1 MDSILVIDDESVIR
15 QVVRAILE
23 LAGYKVF
30 EAADVA
36 TGLDLFRKH
45 KPRLVITDL
54 MMPGIDGATAIREMR
69 STDPNQPIIVM
80 SGSGDPGEALGLGPG
95 EVSDTLGIV
104 EKPFEPRDLITAV
117 RRILK
122 TG

>member
-1 MDSILVIDDESVIR
+1 VDSILVIDDESVIR

-23 LAGYKVF
+23 LAGYEVF
-30 EAADVA
+30 EAADVT
-36 TGLDLFRKH
+36 TGLDLYRKH

-54 MMPGIDGATAIREMR
+54 MMPGIDGATAIRELR
-69 STDPNQPIIVM
+69 SADPNQPIIVM

-95 EVSDTLGIV
+95 EESDTLGIV